1 MMRAATELS
10 LAEEFRREVFAAL
23 IDAFSP
29 DSSPHQSR
37 IDVAHQYDLNYAQ
50 VSAIEQQGVEEE
62 WEPL

>member
-1 MMRAATELS
+1 MMCAPTELS
-10 LAEEFRREVFAAL
+10 LAEQFRREVFTTL

-37 IDVAHQYDLNYAQ
+37 VDVAQQYDLSYAK
-50 VSAIEQQGVEEE
+50 VSAIERQGIEEE